1 MSPRLTEKIAF
12 CVLLLATL
20 LVVLP
25 VVVIL
30 GIIVAKGASAISWNF
45 LFSMPRDGMT
55 AGGIFPAILGTL
67 YLVLGAVLFAVSL
80 ILFNRRGTT
89 LK

>member
-1 MSPRLTEKIAF
+1 MNPRHTEKIAF
-12 CVLLLATL
+12 AVLLLATL

-30 GIIVAKGASAISWNF
+30 LIIMVKGASAISWDF

-67 YLVLGAVLFAVSL
+67 YNSSIAQQVA
-80 ILFNRRGTT
+80 
-89 LK
+89 